1 MIFSVRANEG
11 ELEQHSEQELSTLGV
26 LERQDIQ
33 EWAIEEPRLLGEDL
47 LIISSEYAGFEQTRD
62 RLDIL
67 ALDDEG
73 KLVVAE
79 LKRDTADRT
88 TDLQALKYASYSATL
103 TARDIQKEHRRF
115 WSDRLNDPLT
125 PEAVGDEFAT
135 FIGKHTDEEIPR
147 SDDGWAEFELDNQPR
162 IVLAAG
168 QFGIEITSPVM

>member
-1 MIFSVRANEG
+1 M
-11 ELEQHSEQELSTLGV
+11 
-26 LERQDIQ
+26 
-33 EWAIEEPRLLGEDL
+33 
-47 LIISSEYAGFEQTRD
+47 
-62 RLDIL
+62 

-103 TARDIQKEHRRF
+103 TARDIQKEYRRF